1 MKTLD
6 ILIIVAYLGILLVLG
21 GVFFSKDRT
30 ASRFTLG
37 SGKIPSWVVTLSIFA
52 TFVSS
57 ISYLALPGSAFSGN
71 WNPFVFSL
79 SIPVAAVIAVKF
91 FVPIYRKINS
101 PSAYTYLEQRYG
113 TWAKQYAAFCYLLT
127 QLMRIG
133 TILFLLA
140 VAINAIVD
148 WNILWVIILTGLFV
162 SLYAI
167 LGGIEAVLWADA
179 IQAILLILGALLCL
193 IFIFVQL
200 PEGVLGFFNTALEQN
215 KFSLGHFNLDLN
227 APTFWVVLI
236 YGIFINLQNFGIDQ
250 NYIQRYMVLN
260 TEQSAKRAAFFGGMI
275 YLPVSALFL
284 FIGTALYV
292 YYSQTNSLPIE
303 LQNNGDQVFPYFI
316 ANELPSGLSGL
327 LVASIFAAGMS
338 TISTSF
344 NSMATVFLTDF
355 YPSQGGTVLSE
366 SKKIKILYI
375 VSILIGI
382 AGIVVA
388 IAMINVK
395 GILDSW
401 WKFASIFSGGMLGLF
416 LLGISTQSNSKAVPI
431 ISVISGVLVILW
443 MTLSLRFPSKAWALE
458 LHPYLII
465 VAGTMV
471 IFVLWFLLIGF
482 VNRFPKLG
490 LK

>member
-1 MKTLD
+1 M
-6 ILIIVAYLGILLVLG
+6 
-21 GVFFSKDRT
+21 
-30 ASRFTLG
+30 
-37 SGKIPSWVVTLSIFA
+37 
-52 TFVSS
+52 
-57 ISYLALPGSAFSGN
+57 
-71 WNPFVFSL
+71 
-79 SIPVAAVIAVKF
+79 
-91 FVPIYRKINS
+91 
-101 PSAYTYLEQRYG
+101 
-113 TWAKQYAAFCYLLT
+113 
-127 QLMRIG
+127 
-133 TILFLLA
+133 
-140 VAINAIVD
+140 
-148 WNILWVIILTGLFV
+148 
-162 SLYAI
+162 
-167 LGGIEAVLWADA
+167 
-179 IQAILLILGALLCL
+179 
-193 IFIFVQL
+193 
-200 PEGVLGFFNTALEQN
+200 
-215 KFSLGHFNLDLN
+215 GHFNLDIN

-471 IFVLWFLLIGF
+471 IFVLGFLLIGF